1 MSLNHMDAELRCVA
15 TSSFPKAILH
25 VDMDSFFASCEQQ
38 RDPRLRGVPV
48 CIGQERGIATA
59 MSIEAKN
66 AGVTRGMRLAD
77 IKKVCPECIILPSDY
92 ETFGLYSL
100 RLFEI
105 VRQYSLDV
113 EEYSIDE
120 AFADITGMRRSL
132 RMTYEEIIT
141 QIKHEVDTKMGTIC
155 SIGLAPTKTL
165 AKIASKWQKPN
176 GLTIISG
183 KRAQYYLKEVP
194 IGKVWGIGPKTEQF
208 LTSKGIHTALQFAY
222 QREEWVKEYLT
233 KPHYETWRELRGQAM
248 KALQTEPIDEY
259 HNISKTKTFTPASNN
274 RTEVF
279 SRLCKNIENAC
290 RKARRYGFVSKHI
303 SFGIKTQNFI
313 FYGHELKLQ
322 YPTADPI
329 TFIKYIEPIFNEIF
343 SANLTYRTT
352 SFSLHGLSTDVGQLD
367 LFGNQL
373 VEAKRSEIYGVID
386 NISALY
392 GKHTVHLGISDQAI
406 HKNEHLSARS
416 ESAWRKKPENWLPG
430 ETARRRVNIPYCGYV
445 K

>member
-1 MSLNHMDAELRCVA
+1 MDAELRCVA

-38 RDPRLRGVPV
+38 RDPKLRGVPV

-66 AGVTRGMRLAD
+66 AGVTRGMNLAH

-105 VRQYSLDV
+105 VRKYSLDV

-132 RMTYEEIIT
+132 NMTYQEIIT
-141 QIKHEVDTKMGTIC
+141 QIKYEVDTKMGTIC
-155 SIGLAPTKTL
+155 SIGLAPSKTL
-165 AKIASKWQKPN
+165 AKVASKWQKPN
-176 GLTIISG
+176 GQTIISG
-183 KRAQYYLKEVP
+183 TRAQYFLQDVP
-194 IGKVWGIGPKTEQF
+194 IGKVWGIGPKTEHF
-208 LTSKGIHTALQFAY
+208 LKSKKIHTALQFAY
-222 QREEWVKEYLT
+222 VQENWISQNLT
-233 KPHYETWRELRGQAM
+233 KPHYETWCELRGQAV
-248 KALQTEPIDEY
+248 KELQTEPVDEY
-259 HNISKTKTFTPASNN
+259 HNISKRKTFTPASNN
-274 RTEVF
+274 RAEVF
-279 SRLCKNIENAC
+279 SRLCKNVENAC

-303 SFGIKTQNFI
+303 SFSLKTQNFI
-313 FYGHELKLQ
+313 YYGHELKLQ
-322 YPTADPI
+322 YPTANPI
-329 TFIKYIEPIFNEIF
+329 TFIKYIEPIFNQIF
-343 SANLTYRTT
+343 SGKLSYRAT
-352 SFSLHGLSTDVGQLD
+352 SFNLHGLSADVGQLD

-373 VEAKRSEIYGVID
+373 VESKRSALYDVVD
-386 NISALY
+386 KISARY
-392 GKHTVHLGISDQAI
+392 GKHTVHLGISDLAI
-406 HKNEHLSARS
+406 HKKEHESPRN